1 MKRKRYIVSYD
12 IANPKRLRRVARI
25 AEGFGY
31 RLQFSVFECLL
42 DPLRLEEM
50 KAGLIQ
56 VIHHTEDQVLFIA
69 LGSKKSDSSLA
80 IESLGIPYKQH
91 SRITII

>member
-1 MKRKRYIVSYD
+1 MRRKRYIVSYD
-12 IANPKRLRRVARI
+12 IANAKRLRNVARI

-31 RLQFSVFECLL
+31 RLQYSVFECLL

-50 KAGLIQ
+50 KAELVQ
-56 VIHHTEDQVLFIA
+56 TIHHTEDQVLFIA
-69 LGSKKSDSSLA
+69 LGTKKADGNLT
-80 IESLGIPYKQH
+80 IESLGIPYKEH

>member
-12 IANPKRLRRVARI
+12 IANPKRLRQVARI
-25 AEGFGY
+25 AEGYGY

-42 DPLRLEEM
+42 DPLHLEEM
-50 KAGLIQ
+50 KAEL
-56 VIHHTEDQVLFIA
+56 VETIHHTQDQVLFIA
-69 LGSKKSDSSLA
+69 LGTRLSDSSLA
-80 IESLGIPYKQH
+80 IEALGIPYKQH

>member
-12 IANPKRLRRVARI
+12 IANPKRLRNVARI
-25 AEGFGY
+25 VEGFGY
-31 RLQFSVFECLL
+31 RLQFSVFECML

-50 KAGLIQ
+50 KAEL
-56 VIHHTEDQVLFIA
+56 VETIHHTEDQVLFIA
-69 LGSKKSDSSLA
+69 LGTKQADSSLA